1 MRTIDDQ
8 GKRRID
14 VTCAT
19 YRESLSA
26 ELDGEQPSVETALHL
41 AGCDGC
47 AEFARELP
55 GLSRPLR
62 MRPADEV
69 PDLTERILTA
79 IIGTVPRPSLAVS
92 LSRAALMAVAIAQA
106 VVGVLL
112 LTGGG
117 EHAGPHAAAESGAWN
132 FAIGIALATAAL
144 RPRVAYAVLPMVAS
158 LVAVLAFASARDL
171 LAGEVTAQRVL
182 SHALI
187 VAGLVLVAALTW
199 QLRRPSRPSRPGRA
213 ASNAWSAARP
223 RSDRVSARGLMPR

>member
-8 GKRRID
+8 GNPQID

-26 ELDGEQPSVETALHL
+26 ELDGEQPPVQTALHV

-47 AEFARELP
+47 AKFAREVP
-55 GLSRPLR
+55 GLTRPLR

-79 IIGTVPRPSLAVS
+79 IVGTVPRPSLALS

-106 VVGVLL
+106 V
-112 LTGGG
+112 TGILFLAGG
-117 EHAGPHAAAESGAWN
+117 TEHSGPHAAAESGAWN

-144 RPRVAYAVLPMVAS
+144 RPRVAYAVLPMVSS

-171 LAGEVTAQRVL
+171 LSGDVTGQRVL
-182 SHALI
+182 SHTLI
-187 VAGLVLVAALTW
+187 VAGLVLVAALAW
-199 QLRRPSRPSRPGRA
+199 QLRQ
-213 ASNAWSAARP
+213 P
-223 RSDRVSARGLMPR
+223 RSRNARAPFGAQRDSVSARQGLMPR